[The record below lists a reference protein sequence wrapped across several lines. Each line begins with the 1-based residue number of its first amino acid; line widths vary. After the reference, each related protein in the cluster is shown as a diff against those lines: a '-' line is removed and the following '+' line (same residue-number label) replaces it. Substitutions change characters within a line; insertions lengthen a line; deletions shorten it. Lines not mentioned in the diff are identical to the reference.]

1 MTRVMFFSE
10 GALEHI
16 GYCRTLTARE
26 IAEGVLTVPGSARDP
41 ASTLPACLLTAA
53 SPARLYP
60 VGYLTKPAER
70 AAIAAAG
77 LSGRTAA
84 ILGRAEAVV
93 MVYQR
98 GPAANALP
106 GWQPVE
112 APQTFRNTHAD
123 FF

>member
-1 MTRVMFFSE
+1 MLFADS
-10 GALEHI
+10 ALVHV
-16 GYCRTLTARE
+16 GYCRALTA
-26 IAEGVLTVPGSARDP
+26 AEVADGCLSVAGPATVGASA
-41 ASTLPACLLTAA
+41 LPACLLAAA

-70 AAIAAAG
+70 QAIADAG
-77 LSGRTAA
+77 LSGRAAA

-98 GPAANALP
+98 GPTPVALP
-106 GWQPVE
+106 GWQPAE
-112 APQTFRNTHAD
+112 AAQTFRNTHCD